1 MNKLEPMT
9 VVKHFKNNQY
19 LVLGVAQDAS
29 LETNEFVVYRSLY
42 EDRKL
47 FVRPV
52 AEFLS
57 DVDKEKYPD
66 VQQKE
71 RFEYVAPLKDI
82 LAAKATA

>member
-29 LETNEFVVYRSLY
+29 LETNEFVVYRSLDG
-42 EDRKL
+42 ERKL
-47 FVRPV
+47 YVRPV

>member
-9 VVKHFKNNQY
+9 VVKHFKGNQY
-19 LVLGVAQDAS
+19 IVLGVAKHTELNTD
-29 LETNEFVVYRSLY
+29 LVIYRSLDG
-42 EDRKL
+42 ERKL
-47 FVRPV
+47 YARPLDM
-52 AEFLS
+52 FMS

>member
-19 LVLGVAQDAS
+19 LVLGVAKDAN
-29 LETNEFVVYRSLY
+29 LETNEFVVYRSLDG
-42 EDRKL
+42 DRKL

>member
-9 VVKHFKNNQY
+9 VVKHFKGAQY
-19 LVLGVAQDAS
+19 LVLGVAEHTELGD
-29 LETNEFVVYRSLY
+29 EFVVYRSLDG
-42 EDRKL
+42 DRKL

-52 AEFLS
+52 DMFMS
-57 DVDKEKYPD
+57 DVDKDKYPD

-71 RFEYVAPLKDI
+71 RFEYVGSLKDI

>member
-9 VVKHFKNNQY
+9 VVKHFKNKQY
-19 LVLGVAQDAS
+19 LVLGVAKDVNHD
-29 LETNEFVVYRSLY
+29 TNEFVIYRPFDG
-42 EDRKL
+42 DRQL
-47 FVRPV
+47 FARPV